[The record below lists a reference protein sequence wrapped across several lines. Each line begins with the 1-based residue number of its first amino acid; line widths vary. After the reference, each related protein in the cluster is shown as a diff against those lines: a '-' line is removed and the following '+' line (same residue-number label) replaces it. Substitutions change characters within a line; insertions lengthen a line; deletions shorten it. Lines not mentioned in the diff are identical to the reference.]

1 MSTLTPLPRPDTSL
15 NTAAEASFSS
25 FFEPSPIAVEVKAAE
40 QPATEAESFP
50 ADGGIDDERLQAQR
64 WEAIGRLTG
73 GIVHDFNNLLTGV
86 TLYCD
91 LLLSTFDPRDRRKR
105 YADEIRLAIV
115 QATGLVQ
122 QLLVFARSQ
131 PTPTEPL
138 MLNELAEAM
147 GDLLGRLIGENIAL
161 ELRLDPG
168 LGAVNLAPSQAQQ
181 VLLNLVL
188 NARDALPNG
197 GHITVETTNCSF
209 QPISEEGT
217 TSKAAFPCV
226 LLLVADDGQGMDA
239 ATRSRLAEPFFT
251 TKAGKG
257 SGLGLL
263 TVRSI
268 VAANHGLIHFESEPG
283 HGTRAMILFPRV
295 PRTADSDF
303 SGKTPPKLHAIS
315 RPLQDAKKESHL

>member
-1 MSTLTPLPRPDTSL
+1 MSTLTALPRPDTSIT
-15 NTAAEASFSS
+15 TAAEAPFDS
-25 FFEPSPIAVEVKAAE
+25 FFGPSPTAVAGRKGERYASQAGE
-40 QPATEAESFP
+40 
-50 ADGGIDDERLQAQR
+50 DGIDEERLQAQR

-73 GIVHDFNNLLTGV
+73 GVVHDFNNLLTGV
-86 TLYCD
+86 MLYCD

-122 QLLVFARSQ
+122 QLLVFARSEQ
-131 PTPTEPL
+131 TPAGPL

-161 ELRLDPG
+161 DLRLDPG
-168 LGAVNLAPSQAQQ
+168 LGAVSLAASQAQQ

-197 GHITVETTNCSF
+197 GHITIETSNCSF
-209 QPISEEGT
+209 QPISEAAT
-217 TSKAAFPCV
+217 TCRAAFPCV
-226 LLLVADDGQGMDA
+226 LLVVADDGQGMDS
-239 ATRSRLAEPFFT
+239 ATRAHLAEPFFT

-263 TVRSI
+263 TVRSV

-295 PRTADSDF
+295 PRTADSDS
-303 SGKTPPKLHAIS
+303 SGKTEPKLQAIS
-315 RPLQDAKKESHL
+315 RPLQEVKKESHL